1 MEFAIFLQAAPGG
14 DYTFLIFMGIMFVVL
29 YFFMIRPQQK
39 KQKDA
44 KKYREAIKR
53 GDEIVTIGGIHGVV
67 SSVESEDTLLV
78 EIERGI
84 KVKIEKWA
92 ISTEASK
99 KTSDIKKD

>member
-1 MEFAIFLQAAPGG
+1 MEFAIFLQATSSG
-14 DYTFLIFMGIMFVVL
+14 DYTFLFFMGFMFVVL

-39 KQKDA
+39 KQKEA
-44 KKYREAIKR
+44 KKYRDSIKK
-53 GDEIVTIGGIHGVV
+53 GDEVVTIGGIHGVV

-99 KTSDIKKD
+99 KFADIKKD

>member
-1 MEFAIFLQAAPGG
+1 MEFVIFLQATPGG
-14 DYTFLIFMGIMFVVL
+14 DYTFLFFMGFMFVVL

-44 KKYREAIKR
+44 KKYREAIKK
-53 GDEIVTIGGIHGVV
+53 GDEVVTIGGIHGVV
-67 SSVESEDTLLV
+67 SNVESDDTLLV

-84 KVKIEKWA
+84 KIKIEKWA

-99 KTSDIKKD
+99 KTADIKKD